1 MKTILYSLSIF
12 LCIITSKDSVVDDNV
27 VNNVI
32 QETVVFDGKEGNLY
46 FFTNSKKEA
55 LTIQD
60 DDDIFLKYF
69 TETPND
75 FVDKSFKISID
86 KKFLVKNVCSSKHV
100 TKIELK
106 E

>member
-1 MKTILYSLSIF
+1 MKSIAIF
-12 LCIITSKDSVVDDNV
+12 LSVFLISFLS
-27 VNNVI
+27 VNISVKEEKPYNIV
-32 QETVVFDGKEGNLY
+32 EEVAVFDGKEGNLY

-75 FVDKSFKISID
+75 FVDRSFKISID